1 MKLSHIYLYIIAL
14 LTTIAGVTSCDKLDD
29 NGPFEGYWLLMD
41 YDGYDGNRVEDLS
54 TETLVTEGG
63 YLINDLGAQTKEVI
77 TWSVRNQLIQ
87 IRNQTRNWQY
97 HCRFSRTAH
106 ELTLIDAYFNDGSND
121 TKVEFTEMAE
131 NLCIP
136 ADGKFEVI
144 SLTRKA
150 MVLKAGTVTI
160 TFKKN

>member
-1 MKLSHIYLYIIAL
+1 MKFSHISLYIIGL
-14 LTTIAGVTSCDKLDD
+14 LASLVSFASCDKMDD

-87 IRNQTRNWQY
+87 IRNQTLGTQY
-97 HCRFSRTAH
+97 YCHFSRTTC
-106 ELTLIDAYFNDGSND
+106 ELTLLDAYFNDGSND